1 MCNVQD
7 SFIPENTFVASTL
20 IGVSVNGS
28 VPPESIVF
36 GRSEPMQALRFN
48 LEKVAST
55 AVPMLIEGE
64 SGTGKDILAKLIHYK
79 SPWAS
84 GPYVK
89 VNCPAIPGTLMESE
103 LFGYE
108 KGAFTGAFGAKPGRV
123 EMADRGT
130 LFLDEI
136 SELEVGLQSKLLQF
150 LQDGQFCR
158 IGGEQDTRVEVRVIC
173 ATNRRLED
181 EVNRGGFRP
190 DLYYR
195 INVLSL
201 KVPPLRQR
209 SCDIPVLVEYF
220 RETYNRK
227 YNCNAKPISDRLI
240 SMMANYAWPGNIRE
254 LENLLK
260 RYVILGTED
269 AIYGELRPTEVN
281 FPLPE
286 ISLDRPISLKA
297 VRRAAVRDVERQVI
311 LKILQANH
319 WNRRRT
325 AKALSISYRALLYK
339 LKDAGILSG
348 NGNGHEANE
357 KG

>member
-1 MCNVQD
+1 MATTSLGFGLNG
-7 SFIPENTFVASTL
+7 TL
-20 IGVSVNGS
+20 
-28 VPPESIVF
+28 PPESVVF
-36 GRSEPMQALRFN
+36 GRSDAMQALRAN
-48 LEKVAST
+48 LEKVASA

-64 SGTGKDILAKLIHYK
+64 SGTGKDIIAKLIHHK

-108 KGAFTGAFGAKPGRV
+108 KGAFTGAFGPKPGRV

-136 SELEVGLQSKLLQF
+136 SELEIGLQSKLLQF

-173 ATNRRLED
+173 ATNRRLEE

-201 KVPPLRQR
+201 RVPPLRQR

-220 RETYNRK
+220 RETFNRK
-227 YNCNAKPISDRLI
+227 YNCNAKPISDRLTNLMVNH
-240 SMMANYAWPGNIRE
+240 SWPGNIRE

-260 RYVILGTED
+260 RYVILGAED
-269 AIYGELRPTEVN
+269 AIYSELRPTDVN
-281 FPLPE
+281 YPLPE

-325 AKALSISYRALLYK
+325 ARALSISYRALLYK
-339 LKDAGILSG
+339 LKEAGIPSG
-348 NGNGHEANE
+348 NGDNRNGT
-357 KG
+357 KIG

>member
-1 MCNVQD
+1 M
-7 SFIPENTFVASTL
+7 ASTTT
-20 IGVSVNGS
+20 SFAVNGS
-28 VPPESIVF
+28 LPPEAVVF
-36 GRSEPMQALRFN
+36 GRSEPMQALRTN
-48 LEKVAST
+48 LEKVASA

-64 SGTGKDILAKLIHYK
+64 SGTGKDILAKLIHCK
-79 SPWAS
+79 SPWAK

-136 SELEVGLQSKLLQF
+136 SELEIGLQSKLLQF

-173 ATNRRLED
+173 ATNRHLED

-209 SCDIPVLVEYF
+209 SCDIPVLVEFF
-220 RETYNRK
+220 RETFNRR
-227 YNCNAKPISDRLI
+227 YNCNAKAISDRLMGLMT
-240 SMMANYAWPGNIRE
+240 SYNWPGNIRE

-260 RYVILGTED
+260 RYVILGSEE
-269 AIYGELRPTEVN
+269 AIYSELRPSEVN
-281 FPLPE
+281 YPMPE

-325 AKALSISYRALLYK
+325 AKALNISYRALLYK
-339 LKDAGILSG
+339 LKDAGIPSG
-348 NGNGHEANE
+348 NGNGNGTGE
-357 KG
+357 KE

>member
-1 MCNVQD
+1 M
-7 SFIPENTFVASTL
+7 ASTSL
-20 IGVSVNGS
+20 GIGLNGA
-28 VPPESIVF
+28 VPPESVVF
-36 GRSEPMQALRFN
+36 GRSEAMQVLRSN
-48 LEKVAST
+48 LEKVANAS
-55 AVPMLIEGE
+55 VPMLIEGE

-79 SPWAS
+79 SPWAT

-108 KGAFTGAFGAKPGRV
+108 KGSFTGAFGMKPGRV

-136 SELEVGLQSKLLQF
+136 SELEIGLQSKLLQF

-158 IGGEQDTRVEVRVIC
+158 IGGEEDTRVEVRVIC
-173 ATNRRLED
+173 ATNRRLEE
-181 EVNRGGFRP
+181 EVHRGGFRQ

-201 KVPPLRQR
+201 RVPPLRQR
-209 SCDIPVLVEYF
+209 SCDIPALVEYF
-220 RETYNRK
+220 RETFNRK
-227 YNCNAKPISDRLI
+227 YNCNSKAISDRLLN
-240 SMMANYAWPGNIRE
+240 MMVSYAWPGNIRE

-260 RYVILGTED
+260 RYVILGSED
-269 AIYGELRPTEVN
+269 AIYSELRPAEVN
-281 FPLPE
+281 YPLPT

-297 VRRAAVRDVERQVI
+297 IRRAAVRDVERQVI
-311 LKILQANH
+311 LRILQANH

-325 AKALSISYRALLYK
+325 ARALNISYRALLYK
-339 LKDAGILSG
+339 LKEAGIPSG
-348 NGNGHEANE
+348 NGESHSST
-357 KG
+357 KID

>member
-1 MCNVQD
+1 M
-7 SFIPENTFVASTL
+7 ASTTT
-20 IGVSVNGS
+20 SFAVNGS
-28 VPPESIVF
+28 LPPEAVVF
-36 GRSEPMQALRFN
+36 GRSEAMQALRTN
-48 LEKVAST
+48 LDKVASA

-79 SPWAS
+79 SPWAK

-108 KGAFTGAFGAKPGRV
+108 KGSFTGAFGAKPGRV

-136 SELEVGLQSKLLQF
+136 SELEIGLQSKLLQF

-173 ATNRRLED
+173 ATNRHLED
-181 EVNRGGFRP
+181 EVNRGGFRQ

-201 KVPPLRQR
+201 RVPPLRQR

-220 RETYNRK
+220 RETFNRR
-227 YNCNAKPISDRLI
+227 YNCNARAISDRLMG
-240 SMMANYAWPGNIRE
+240 MMANYNWPGNIRE

-269 AIYGELRPTEVN
+269 AIYSELRPSEVN
-281 FPLPE
+281 YPMPE

-339 LKDAGILSG
+339 LKDAGIPSG
-348 NGNGHEANE
+348 NGNGNGTGGKE
-357 KG
+357 